1 MTTPSPTSRG
11 PARRADAERNRAKI
25 LEAARIAFAD
35 PAADVSMAEVARRS
49 GVGSA
54 TLYRNFATRR
64 ELLGALYVDE
74 VDAVC
79 EAAATAEG
87 DTPGARFATWLHRFF
102 VYFTSKRHVASEL
115 LEHADPG
122 SPVFGASRDRVLAAG
137 RPLLRAAQDA
147 REVDA
152 DLTLEQALDLVVAV
166 GKIRGDRAYVEP
178 ILRAALAGLR
188 QPPSR

>member
-1 MTTPSPTSRG
+1 MSSKTTPRKPV
-11 PARRADAERNRAKI
+11 RRADAERNREKI

-35 PAADVSMAEVARRS
+35 PGADVSMAEIARRS

-64 ELLGALYVDE
+64 ELLEALYVDE

-79 EAAATAEG
+79 DAAATIEG
-87 DTPGARFATWLHRFF
+87 DTPGARFVAWLHRFF
-102 VYFTSKRHVASEL
+102 LYFTSKRHVAAEL
-115 LEHADPG
+115 LEHSDSD

-147 REVDA
+147 QEIQA
-152 DLTLEQALDLVVAV
+152 DLTLEQTLDLVVAV
-166 GKIRGDRAYVEP
+166 GKIRGDRAYLEP
-178 ILRAALAGLR
+178 ILRSALSGLR
-188 QPPSR
+188 RPPNA